1 MPALSSRLRRKH
13 PSLTPRPGAGPR
25 QRSAPARTA
34 GTAVEAGTARVVGTA
49 AEVGTPSIAG
59 TPGVAG
65 TATEAGTVDRS
76 SLLRPRQAVR
86 WRRRLVPG
94 PADREVLWLYLL
106 TRAGI
111 WATAYCTRWLFPDD
125 RKTPHVADLFAPWQQ
140 WDWGHFL
147 HIARDGYFPGQAGP
161 WMNGW
166 DNREAFFPG
175 FPLVLRAVHTVVPHW
190 ATAGLLISFVSG
202 AVAVLALARVAR
214 LYLPDGN
221 AGRRAVLFLL
231 LSPCAIFLAAGY
243 TEALFL
249 ALALPAWLAAHR
261 QNWPCLLYTALACL
275 ACTVRV
281 SGLFLVAAL
290 AVHFALTVR
299 TRRQWRALPWLALPA
314 LAPLVYSWYLHL
326 HTGDWMAWKHAQER
340 GWYRDFH
347 APWEAWQNTWH
358 AAFEE
363 SLPTGYA
370 LMSQAELLAMVVG
383 ILLAGVL
390 ARQRRWPEAVY
401 VGLSLWALGT
411 SYWYTSIPR
420 ATLLWWPLWILLA
433 GWSLR
438 TPRFTTM
445 YLCLTAPLMTVFAV
459 TFLSGRWAG

>member
-1 MPALSSRLRRKH
+1 M
-13 PSLTPRPGAGPR
+13 
-25 QRSAPARTA
+25 
-34 GTAVEAGTARVVGTA
+34 
-49 AEVGTPSIAG
+49 
-59 TPGVAG
+59 
-65 TATEAGTVDRS
+65 
-76 SLLRPRQAVR
+76 LRPRQAVR

-261 QNWPCLLYTALACL
+261 QNWPAAAALACL